1 MSFKHPLACINEPT
15 LTSQRSIFDGE
26 DLEDTFVLEREPSEV
41 NPDGTFAGPATFTE
55 LPADLTEQLK
65 QFLKAAKDIK
75 PELGEKR
82 KREET
87 QLAIVATVLEKLQG
101 QYATT
106 IEEDEKLLET
116 VQGRERMAVV
126 VRVGE
131 KKLLREARAFLA
143 GKMGEADE
151 GSNKRARHG

>member
-1 MSFKHPLACINEPT
+1 MSHPCHFYQLHV
-15 LTSQRSIFDGE
+15 LTIQRSIFDEE

-41 NPDGTFAGPATFTE
+41 NPNGTFAGPATFTE

-101 QYATT
+101 QYPTSV
-106 IEEDEKLLET
+106 EDDEKLLET

-143 GKMGEADE
+143 GKMGEKDE
-151 GSNKRARHG
+151 GSNKRARLG